1 MFGADVSIVD
11 HNNHYTPLDIADQK
25 GLRDIAE
32 LLQTSINY
40 GTHQAQIRRGVIQWP
55 PRMFCRQSSYQESID
70 CPSDISFK
78 RKGFIHTLT
87 DTFEKFKDKIDKV
100 TLDNLLACAMETF
113 DYAVQQEP
121 VGSRQRKGD
130 RVLCLDGGGIKG
142 LILVELLSCI
152 EEITDKKIIDLF
164 DWFVGT
170 STGGILA
177 LALVYSKC
185 IISLLC
191 SYKLMQHHLKALKHV
206 L

>member
-1 MFGADVSIVD
+1 MFGAEVSMVD
-11 HNNHYTPLDIADQK
+11 KYGDTPLHVAEQM
-25 GLRDIAE
+25 GLRDTAE
-32 LLQTSINY
+32 LLQTSINF
-40 GTHQAQIRRGVIQWP
+40 GTQQLNIRRGAVQWP
-55 PRMFCRQSSYQESID
+55 PKMFCRQSSYQESVD
-70 CPSDISFK
+70 CPSDISVK

-87 DTFEKFKDKIDKV
+87 DTFAKFKDKIEKV

-121 VGSRQRKGD
+121 VGRRQRNGD

-152 EEITDKKIIDLF
+152 EEITGKKIIDLF

-177 LALVYSKC
+177 LALVYSESCYLFINEIATIMHCHSK
-185 IISLLC
+185 
-191 SYKLMQHHLKALKHV
+191 K
-206 L
+206 